1 MIDDM
6 HTGLNSFHY
15 LHEYSYLD
23 TTYEIYYGH
32 DLILKTP
39 EAKKIKHNKE
49 EDGIIAQ
56 HASTS
61 ERPSASASPMRH
73 DGRTPAISSAWV
85 SNEGIDKMY
94 ELNS

>member
-39 EAKKIKHNKE
+39 EAKKQKKKDQKREVKDKDAEIKLSDELKKNRSDYEKGVKKVVKE
-49 EDGIIAQ
+49 
-56 HASTS
+56 
-61 ERPSASASPMRH
+61 
-73 DGRTPAISSAWV
+73 
-85 SNEGIDKMY
+85 K
-94 ELNS
+94 